1 MVLFAQIC
9 GLISILLCNQ
19 MVKFKVTHGENP
31 HVFPRVDSTTP
42 WWLEAPLSLCWNCL
56 EVKSTLGLQ
65 HTLYHQTNKSPM
77 KIICIAPQTLVNFL
91 SVSLHGLFHQIMQM
105 SWCPT
110 LKQQTSVSSCFLFHI
125 RDKPSAKVSYISY
138 LPPPPVLLFLPLPLL
153 FSHYLPPHSHLLCLP
168 SSAKIRFAFP
178 SEFLVPIVMCCY
190 HR

>member
-1 MVLFAQIC
+1 
-9 GLISILLCNQ
+9 
-19 MVKFKVTHGENP
+19 
-31 HVFPRVDSTTP
+31 
-42 WWLEAPLSLCWNCL
+42 
-56 EVKSTLGLQ
+56 
-65 HTLYHQTNKSPM
+65 
-77 KIICIAPQTLVNFL
+77 
-91 SVSLHGLFHQIMQM
+91 M

-138 LPPPPVLLFLPLPLL
+138 LPPPVLLFLPLPLL

-190 HR
+190 HRWTVRATPPIPHHSSPDLPAEIIYIKKNLITHACSMTTMFNMGFNAEWQINKIFLFALSNNTWNFFSHLASIDL